1 MRKSMKFYLGGAILF
16 ALPLFLTSCEGTL
29 DDIFGKWDK
38 PTGGNSSSEDI
49 PEIIAKYEFSVTTL
63 ADVNLTEDITSLELT
78 NETGTSLATAEL
90 SEGKYT
96 VEKSKLAS
104 ATTVW
109 VKAIVGAGDD
119 ASTYVQKLTVDDLTT
134 LEADKKLK
142 MATLGDLMNSD
153 GTFSAAAE
161 DGKTAVGVIAY
172 LGNDAF
178 TEAIADGGGHGL
190 VLCLKNAASNIN
202 WSTGV
207 TAYELGESAK
217 VDNADAL
224 KRTTDVSGYTNTMT
238 LLGKDDPATNYP
250 AAYKAYHYGEADG
263 ELAAPTGTTGW
274 FLPSAQQW
282 VKMQEGLGELDESV
296 IVWDTWFD
304 SDHTATD
311 NWNTALAKAGTGKY
325 DSMTNATQIRQ
336 YWCSS
341 ERNVTDAV
349 RMAVDPNASSGAG
362 NKCLR
367 WFYKY
372 KNTGGGPGAEFIV
385 RPILAF

>member
-1 MRKSMKFYLGGAILF
+1 MKTKQFLMMAVMGLMAASCGNGDNALEEIINGG
-16 ALPLFLTSCEGTL
+16 
-29 DDIFGKWDK
+29 
-38 PTGGNSSSEDI
+38 SSSGEDI
-49 PEIIAKYEFSVTTL
+49 PEIIAKYGFKVTDLGGT
-63 ADVNLTEDITSLELT
+63 VITANVSELKMF
-78 NETGTSLATAEL
+78 NDEGGEVATAEV
-90 SEGKYT
+90 SDGKIT
-96 VEKSKLAS
+96 IKQTDLAS
-104 ATTVW
+104 VTEAADFW
-109 VKAIVGAGDD
+109 FEAKVGTKDYIAKVNIDP
-119 ASTYVQKLTVDDLTT
+119 ASLSTETDIT
-134 LEADKKLK
+134 LK

-153 GTFSAAAE
+153 GTFSAEAE
-161 DGKTAVGVIAY
+161 DGKTPIGVIAY

-202 WSTGV
+202 WSTGT

-217 VDNADAL
+217 VDDADAL
-224 KRTTDVSGYTNTMT
+224 KRTTNVSGYTNTMT

-250 AAYKAYHYGEADG
+250 AAYKARTYHD
-263 ELAAPTGTTGW
+263 LTVPTWTTGW

-296 IVWDTWFD
+296 IVWNTWFD

-311 NWNTALAKAGTGKY
+311 KWNTALAKAGTGKY

-341 ERNVTDAV
+341 ERNNGDAV
-349 RMAVDPNASSGAG
+349 RMAVDPNGTNLSGG
-362 NKCLR
+362 KCLK
-367 WFYKY
+367 WAYKIKY
-372 KNTGGGPGAEFIV
+372 SDGGPGAEFIV

>member
-1 MRKSMKFYLGGAILF
+1 MKSIKTILAAF
-16 ALPLFLTSCEGTL
+16 ALAMPLVLTSCEGTL
-29 DDIFGKWDK
+29 DDVFGEWSK
-38 PTGGNSSSEDI
+38 PAPSTVTPTVDEVI
-49 PEIIAKYEFSVTTL
+49 KYGFQL
-63 ADVNLTEDITSLELT
+63 
-78 NETGTSLATAEL
+78 TSLA
-90 SEGKYT
+90 G
-96 VEKSKLAS
+96 V
-104 ATTVW
+104 
-109 VKAIVGAGDD
+109 
-119 ASTYVQKLTVDDLTT
+119 DLTGDATSLKMSKADGTLVAEAEVSAGKITIKNTDLTAAAITTATDFWFEATIGTDKYVAKVNIDPTALSPETDKT
-134 LEADKKLK
+134 LE

-202 WSTGV
+202 WSKGT

-217 VDNADAL
+217 VDDADAL
-224 KRTTDVSGYTNTMT
+224 KRTTNVSGYTNTMT

-250 AAYKAYHYGEADG
+250 AAYKARTYHD
-263 ELAAPTGTTGW
+263 LTVPTWTTGW

-349 RMAVDPNASSGAG
+349 RMAVDPNGNNSSGG
-362 NKCLR
+362 KCLK
-367 WFYKY
+367 WAYKY
-372 KNTGGGPGAEFIV
+372 KNTDGGPGAEYIV